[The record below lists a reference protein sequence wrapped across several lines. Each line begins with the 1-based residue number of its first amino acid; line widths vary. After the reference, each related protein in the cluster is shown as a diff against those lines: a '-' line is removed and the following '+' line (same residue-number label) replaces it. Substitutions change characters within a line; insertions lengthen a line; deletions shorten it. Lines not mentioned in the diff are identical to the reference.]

1 MIVLKQLRENKL
13 ISRKELYMI
22 TYIIF
27 IFMGFYLLLK
37 GADFLVDG
45 ASNVAKKFHIPT
57 IIIGLTIV
65 AIGTSMPELMVSS
78 TASIEGLSDMSIGNI
93 VGSNIAN
100 LFLILGVC
108 SIIKPLKF
116 QKNTEFVENFITIFA
131 TSILLF
137 FGNNTKTNII
147 TRSDG
152 IILLGCASSFI
163 FYNIYMAKRN
173 ANSIVELQS
182 EKNEN
187 INILKSFF
195 YILLGIISL
204 KIGGDVVVKYASK
217 IANILGISE
226 KIISITIVAF
236 ATSLPELLT
245 SVNATIKGETDMAI
259 GNIIGSQ
266 IFNIFLIIG
275 ISAILCPIKYS
286 LHYNFDIS
294 VLLIGT
300 ILFALFPFIGRKHYM
315 TRINGIIFVLIYIFY
330 IIYSILIVV

>member
-1 MIVLKQLRENKL
+1 MI
-13 ISRKELYMI
+13 I
-22 TYIIF
+22 YIIF
-27 IFMGFYLLLK
+27 IFMGFYLLIK

-45 ASNVAKKFHIPT
+45 ASNLAKKFHIPT

-78 TASIEGLSDMSIGNI
+78 TASIEGHSDMSIGNI

-100 LFLILGVC
+100 LFFILGVC

-116 QKNTEFVENFITIFA
+116 QKQTELVENFVTIFA
-131 TSILLF
+131 TIILLF

-147 TRSDG
+147 TRLDG

-163 FYNIYMAKRN
+163 LYNIYRAKKN
-173 ANSIVELQS
+173 TKSIIELQEEES
-182 EKNEN
+182 SS
-187 INILKSFF
+187 ISIFKSFF
-195 YILLGIISL
+195 YIIIGILAL
-204 KIGGDVVVKYASK
+204 KIGGDVVVKYTSK
-217 IANILGISE
+217 IAYILGISE

-275 ISAILCPIKYS
+275 ISALLCPIKYS
-286 LHYNFDIS
+286 LHYNFDI
-294 VLLIGT
+294 VLLLIGT
-300 ILFALFPFIGRKHYM
+300 ILFALFPFVGRKHYM
-315 TRINGIIFVLIYIFY
+315 TRLNGIVFVLIYAFY
-330 IIYSILIVV
+330 IIYSIIII

>member
-1 MIVLKQLRENKL
+1 
-13 ISRKELYMI
+13 MI

-27 IFMGFYLLLK
+27 IFMGFYLLIK

-45 ASNVAKKFHIPT
+45 ASNLAKKFHIPT

-78 TASIEGLSDMSIGNI
+78 TASIEGHSDMSIGNI

-100 LFLILGVC
+100 LFFILGVC

-116 QKNTEFVENFITIFA
+116 QKQTELVENFVTIFA
-131 TSILLF
+131 TLILLF
-137 FGNNTKTNII
+137 LGNNTKTYII
-147 TRSDG
+147 TRLDG
-152 IILLGCASSFI
+152 IILLGCASCFI
-163 FYNIYMAKRN
+163 LYNIYRAKKN
-173 ANSIVELQS
+173 TKLIIELQEEDS
-182 EKNEN
+182 SN
-187 INILKSFF
+187 ISIFKSFF
-195 YILLGIISL
+195 YIIIGILAL

-217 IANILGISE
+217 IAYILGISE

-275 ISAILCPIKYS
+275 TSAVLCPIKYS
-286 LHYNFDIS
+286 LHYNFDIT

-315 TRINGIIFVLIYIFY
+315 TRVNGIIFVLIYILY
-330 IIYSILIVV
+330 IIYNIIIV

>member
-1 MIVLKQLRENKL
+1 MI
-13 ISRKELYMI
+13 I
-22 TYIIF
+22 YIIF
-27 IFMGFYLLLK
+27 IFMGFYLLIK

-45 ASNVAKKFHIPT
+45 ASNLAKKFHIPT

-78 TASIEGLSDMSIGNI
+78 TASIEGHSDMSIGNI

-100 LFLILGVC
+100 LFFILGVC

-116 QKNTEFVENFITIFA
+116 QKNTEFVENFVTIFA
-131 TSILLF
+131 TLILLF
-137 FGNNTKTNII
+137 FGNNTNTNII
-147 TRSDG
+147 TRLDG
-152 IILLGCASSFI
+152 IILLGCAGCFI
-163 FYNIYMAKRN
+163 IYNIYMAKKN
-173 ANSIVELQS
+173 INSIVEFQDLND
-182 EKNEN
+182 EKVS
-187 INILKSFF
+187 IFKSLF
-195 YILLGIISL
+195 YIIIGILAL

-217 IANILGISE
+217 VAQMLGISE

-275 ISAILCPIKYS
+275 TSAVLCPINYS
-286 LHYNFDIS
+286 LHYNFDIT

-300 ILFALFPFIGRKHYM
+300 ILFALFPFFGRKHYM
-315 TRINGIIFVLIYIFY
+315 TRVNGIIFVLIYILY
-330 IIYSILIVV
+330 IIYSIIIV

>member
-1 MIVLKQLRENKL
+1 MI
-13 ISRKELYMI
+13 I
-22 TYIIF
+22 YIIF
-27 IFMGFYLLLK
+27 IFMGFYLLIK

-45 ASNVAKKFHIPT
+45 ASNLAKKFHIPT

-78 TASIEGLSDMSIGNI
+78 TASIEGHSDMSIGNI

-100 LFLILGVC
+100 LFFILGVC

-116 QKNTEFVENFITIFA
+116 QKQTEIVENLVTIFA
-131 TSILLF
+131 TIILLF

-147 TRSDG
+147 TRLDG
-152 IILLGCASSFI
+152 IVLLGCASSFI
-163 FYNIYMAKRN
+163 LYNIYRAKKN
-173 ANSIVELQS
+173 TKSIIELKEEES
-182 EKNEN
+182 SS
-187 INILKSFF
+187 ISLFKSFF
-195 YILLGIISL
+195 YIIIGILAL

-217 IANILGISE
+217 IAYILGISE

-245 SVNATIKGETDMAI
+245 SINATIKGETDMAI

-275 ISAILCPIKYS
+275 ISAFLCPIKYS
-286 LHYNFDIS
+286 LHYNFDI
-294 VLLIGT
+294 VLLLIGT
-300 ILFALFPFIGRKHYM
+300 ILFALFPFVGRKHYM
-315 TRINGIIFVLIYIFY
+315 TRLNGIVFVLIYAFY
-330 IIYSILIVV
+330 IIYSIIII

>member
-1 MIVLKQLRENKL
+1 MVL
-13 ISRKELYMI
+13 
-22 TYIIF
+22 YIIF

-45 ASNVAKKFHIPT
+45 ASSVAKKFHLPT

-78 TASIEGLSDMSIGNI
+78 TASVEGLSDMSIGNI

-100 LFLILGVC
+100 LFLILGIC

-116 QKNTEFVENFITIFA
+116 QKNTEFIENFVTILA
-131 TSILLF
+131 TLMLFF
-137 FGNNTKTNII
+137 FGNNTKSNII

-152 IILLGCASSFI
+152 FILLGCASSFI
-163 FYNIYMAKRN
+163 FYNIYRAKRN
-173 ANSIVELQS
+173 NNSIIEFQDANYNDIS
-182 EKNEN
+182 
-187 INILKSFF
+187 ILKSFF
-195 YILLGIISL
+195 IIIIGILAL

-217 IANILGISE
+217 IAYLLGISE

-275 ISAILCPIKYS
+275 VSAILCPIKYS

-300 ILFALFPFIGRKHYM
+300 ILFALFPFFGRKHYM
-315 TRINGIIFVLIYIFY
+315 TRVNGIIFVTIYTFY
-330 IIYSILIVV
+330 LFYSIMISN

>member
-1 MIVLKQLRENKL
+1 
-13 ISRKELYMI
+13 MI

-27 IFMGFYLLLK
+27 IFMGFYLLIK

-45 ASNVAKKFHIPT
+45 ASNIAKKFHIPT

-78 TASIEGLSDMSIGNI
+78 TAAIEGYSDISIGNI

-100 LFLILGVC
+100 LFFILGVC

-116 QKNTEFVENFITIFA
+116 QKNTEIIENFITIFA
-131 TSILLF
+131 TLILLF
-137 FGNNTKTNII
+137 FGNNTNTNII
-147 TRSDG
+147 TRLDG
-152 IILLGCASSFI
+152 IILLGCAGCFI
-163 FYNIYMAKRN
+163 IYNIYMAKKN
-173 ANSIVELQS
+173 INSIVEFQDLNV
-182 EKNEN
+182 EKVS
-187 INILKSFF
+187 IFKSLF
-195 YILLGIISL
+195 YIIIGILAL

-217 IANILGISE
+217 VAQILEISE

-275 ISAILCPIKYS
+275 TSAVLCPINYS
-286 LHYNFDIS
+286 LHYNFDIT

-315 TRINGIIFVLIYIFY
+315 TRVNGIIFVLIYILY
-330 IIYSILIVV
+330 IIYSIIIV

>member
-1 MIVLKQLRENKL
+1 MI
-13 ISRKELYMI
+13 I
-22 TYIIF
+22 YIIF
-27 IFMGFYLLLK
+27 IFMGFYLLIK

-45 ASNVAKKFHIPT
+45 ASNLAKKFHIPT

-78 TASIEGLSDMSIGNI
+78 TASIEGHSDMSIGNI

-100 LFLILGVC
+100 LFFILGVC

-116 QKNTEFVENFITIFA
+116 QKQTEIVENFVTIFA
-131 TSILLF
+131 TIILLF

-147 TRSDG
+147 TRLDG

-163 FYNIYMAKRN
+163 LYNIYRAKKN
-173 ANSIVELQS
+173 TKSIIELQEEES
-182 EKNEN
+182 SS
-187 INILKSFF
+187 ISIFKSFF
-195 YILLGIISL
+195 YIIIGILAL
-204 KIGGDVVVKYASK
+204 KIGGDVVVKYTSK
-217 IANILGISE
+217 IAYILGISE

-275 ISAILCPIKYS
+275 ISALLCPIKYS
-286 LHYNFDIS
+286 LHYNFDI
-294 VLLIGT
+294 VLLLIGT
-300 ILFALFPFIGRKHYM
+300 ILFALFPFVGRKHYM
-315 TRINGIIFVLIYIFY
+315 TRLNGIVFVLIYAFY
-330 IIYSILIVV
+330 IIYSIIII

>member
-1 MIVLKQLRENKL
+1 MI
-13 ISRKELYMI
+13 I
-22 TYIIF
+22 YIIF
-27 IFMGFYLLLK
+27 IFMGFYLLIK

-45 ASNVAKKFHIPT
+45 ASNLAKKFHIPT

-78 TASIEGLSDMSIGNI
+78 TASIEGHSDMSIGNI

-100 LFLILGVC
+100 LFFILGVC

-116 QKNTEFVENFITIFA
+116 QKQTELVENFVTIFA
-131 TSILLF
+131 TIILLF

-147 TRSDG
+147 TRLDG
-152 IILLGCASSFI
+152 IVLLGCASSFI
-163 FYNIYMAKRN
+163 LYNIYRAKKN
-173 ANSIVELQS
+173 TKSIIELQEEES
-182 EKNEN
+182 SS
-187 INILKSFF
+187 ISIFKSFF
-195 YILLGIISL
+195 YIIIGILAL
-204 KIGGDVVVKYASK
+204 KIGGDVVVKYTSK
-217 IANILGISE
+217 IAYILGISE

-275 ISAILCPIKYS
+275 ISALLCPIKYS
-286 LHYNFDIS
+286 LHYNFDI
-294 VLLIGT
+294 VLLLIGT
-300 ILFALFPFIGRKHYM
+300 ILFALFPFVGRKHYM
-315 TRINGIIFVLIYIFY
+315 TRLNGIVFVLIYAFY
-330 IIYSILIVV
+330 IIYSIIII

>member
-1 MIVLKQLRENKL
+1 MI
-13 ISRKELYMI
+13 I
-22 TYIIF
+22 YIIF
-27 IFMGFYLLLK
+27 IFMGFYLLIK

-45 ASNVAKKFHIPT
+45 ASNLAKKFHIPT

-78 TASIEGLSDMSIGNI
+78 TASIEGHSDMSIGNI

-100 LFLILGVC
+100 LFFILGVC

-116 QKNTEFVENFITIFA
+116 QKQTELVENFVTIFA
-131 TSILLF
+131 TIILLF

-147 TRSDG
+147 TRLDG

-163 FYNIYMAKRN
+163 LYNIYRAKKN
-173 ANSIVELQS
+173 TKSIIELQEEES
-182 EKNEN
+182 SS
-187 INILKSFF
+187 ISIFKSFF
-195 YILLGIISL
+195 YIIIGILAL
-204 KIGGDVVVKYASK
+204 KIGGDVVVKYTSK
-217 IANILGISE
+217 IAYILGISE

-245 SVNATIKGETDMAI
+245 SINATIKGETDMAI

-275 ISAILCPIKYS
+275 ISALLCPIKYS
-286 LHYNFDIS
+286 LHYNFDI
-294 VLLIGT
+294 VLLLIGT
-300 ILFALFPFIGRKHYM
+300 ILFALFPFVGRKHYM
-315 TRINGIIFVLIYIFY
+315 TRLNGIVFVLIYAFY
-330 IIYSILIVV
+330 IIYSIIII

>member
-1 MIVLKQLRENKL
+1 MI
-13 ISRKELYMI
+13 I
-22 TYIIF
+22 YIIF
-27 IFMGFYLLLK
+27 IFMGFYLLIK

-45 ASNVAKKFHIPT
+45 ASNLAKKFHIPT

-78 TASIEGLSDMSIGNI
+78 TASIEGHSDMSIGNI

-100 LFLILGVC
+100 LFFILGVC

-116 QKNTEFVENFITIFA
+116 QKQTELVENFVTIFA
-131 TSILLF
+131 TIILLF

-147 TRSDG
+147 TRLDG

-163 FYNIYMAKRN
+163 LYNIYRAKK
-173 ANSIVELQS
+173 NSKSIIELQEEES
-182 EKNEN
+182 SS
-187 INILKSFF
+187 ISIFKSFF
-195 YILLGIISL
+195 YIIIGILAL
-204 KIGGDVVVKYASK
+204 KIGGDVVVKYTSK
-217 IANILGISE
+217 IAYILGISE

-275 ISAILCPIKYS
+275 ISALLCPIKYS
-286 LHYNFDIS
+286 LHYNFDI
-294 VLLIGT
+294 VLLLIGT
-300 ILFALFPFIGRKHYM
+300 ILFALFPFVGRKHYM
-315 TRINGIIFVLIYIFY
+315 TRLNGIVFVLIYAFY
-330 IIYSILIVV
+330 IIYSIIII

>member
-1 MIVLKQLRENKL
+1 
-13 ISRKELYMI
+13 MI

-27 IFMGFYLLLK
+27 IFMGFYLLIK

-45 ASNVAKKFHIPT
+45 ASNMAKKFHIPT

-78 TASIEGLSDMSIGNI
+78 TASLEGHSDMSIGNI

-116 QKNTEFVENFITIFA
+116 QKNTEFVENFVTIFA
-131 TSILLF
+131 TLILLF

-147 TRSDG
+147 TRLDG
-152 IILLGCASSFI
+152 IILLGCAGFFI
-163 FYNIYMAKRN
+163 FYNIYMAKKN
-173 ANSIVELQS
+173 INSIVEFQDS
-182 EKNEN
+182 NDDKAS
-187 INILKSFF
+187 IFKSIF
-195 YILLGIISL
+195 YIIIGILAL
-204 KIGGDVVVKYASK
+204 KTGGDVVVKYASK
-217 IANILGISE
+217 VAQILGISE

-275 ISAILCPIKYS
+275 ISAFLCPIKYS
-286 LHYNFDIS
+286 LHYNFDI
-294 VLLIGT
+294 VILLIGT
-300 ILFALFPFIGRKHYM
+300 VIFALFPYIGRKNYM
-315 TRINGIIFVLIYIFY
+315 TRINGTIFVLSYIFY
-330 IIYSILIVV
+330 IIYSIILTN

>member
-1 MIVLKQLRENKL
+1 MI
-13 ISRKELYMI
+13 I
-22 TYIIF
+22 YIIF
-27 IFMGFYLLLK
+27 IFMGFYLLIK

-45 ASNVAKKFHIPT
+45 ASNLAKKFHIPT

-78 TASIEGLSDMSIGNI
+78 TASIEGHSDMSIGNI

-100 LFLILGVC
+100 LFFILGVC

-116 QKNTEFVENFITIFA
+116 QKQTEFVENFVTIFA
-131 TSILLF
+131 TIILLF

-147 TRSDG
+147 TRLDG
-152 IILLGCASSFI
+152 IIMLGCASSFI
-163 FYNIYMAKRN
+163 LYNIYRAKKN
-173 ANSIVELQS
+173 TKSIIELQEEES
-182 EKNEN
+182 SS
-187 INILKSFF
+187 ISIFKSFF
-195 YILLGIISL
+195 YIIIGILAL

-217 IANILGISE
+217 IAYILGISE

-245 SVNATIKGETDMAI
+245 SINATIKDETDMAI

-266 IFNIFLIIG
+266 IFNVFLIIG
-275 ISAILCPIKYS
+275 ISAFLCPIKYS

-294 VLLIGT
+294 ILLIGT
-300 ILFALFPFIGRKHYM
+300 ILFAIFPFIGKKHYM
-315 TRINGIIFVLIYIFY
+315 TRFNGIIFVLIYTFYLIY
-330 IIYSILIVV
+330 IIMFIA

>member
-1 MIVLKQLRENKL
+1 MI
-13 ISRKELYMI
+13 I
-22 TYIIF
+22 YIIF
-27 IFMGFYLLLK
+27 IFMGFYLLIK

-45 ASNVAKKFHIPT
+45 ASNLAKKFHIPT

-78 TASIEGLSDMSIGNI
+78 TASIEGHSDMSIGNI

-100 LFLILGVC
+100 LFFILGVC

-116 QKNTEFVENFITIFA
+116 QKQTELVENFVTIFA
-131 TSILLF
+131 TIILLF

-147 TRSDG
+147 TRLDG

-163 FYNIYMAKRN
+163 LYNIYRAKKN
-173 ANSIVELQS
+173 TKSIIELQEEES
-182 EKNEN
+182 SS
-187 INILKSFF
+187 ISIFKSFF
-195 YILLGIISL
+195 YIIIGILAL
-204 KIGGDVVVKYASK
+204 KIGGDVVVKYTSK
-217 IANILGISE
+217 IAYILGISE

-275 ISAILCPIKYS
+275 ISALLCPIKYS
-286 LHYNFDIS
+286 LHYNFDI
-294 VLLIGT
+294 VLLLIGT
-300 ILFALFPFIGRKHYM
+300 ILFALFPFVGRKHYM
-315 TRINGIIFVLIYIFY
+315 TRLNGIFFVLIYAFY
-330 IIYSILIVV
+330 IIYSIIII

>member
-1 MIVLKQLRENKL
+1 
-13 ISRKELYMI
+13 MI

-27 IFMGFYLLLK
+27 IFMGFYLLIK

-57 IIIGLTIV
+57 IVIGLTIV

-78 TASIEGLSDMSIGNI
+78 TAAIKGYSDMSVGNI

-100 LFLILGVC
+100 LFLILGIC
-108 SIIKPLKF
+108 SIITPLKF
-116 QKNTEFVENFITIFA
+116 QKNTELVENIVTIFA
-131 TSILLF
+131 TLIF
-137 FGNNTKTNII
+137 IIFGNYFTINVI
-147 TRSDG
+147 TRMEG
-152 IILLGCASSFI
+152 LIFLGCAVSFI
-163 FYNIYMAKRN
+163 FYNIYMAKRDV
-173 ANSIVELQS
+173 NSILEIQGTN
-182 EKNEN
+182 EEN
-187 INILKSFF
+187 IRILKAII
-195 YILLGIISL
+195 YIIIGILSL
-204 KIGGDVVVKYASK
+204 KIGGDVVVKYVSK
-217 IANILGISE
+217 VAYLLGISE

-275 ISAILCPIKYS
+275 TSAIICPIKYS

-294 VLLIGT
+294 ILLIGT
-300 ILFALFPFIGRKHYM
+300 ILFALFPFFGKKHYM
-315 TRINGIIFVLIYIFY
+315 TRVNGIIFVLIYTFY
-330 IIYSILIVV
+330 IIYSIIRIV

>member
-1 MIVLKQLRENKL
+1 
-13 ISRKELYMI
+13 MI
-22 TYIIF
+22 TYIFF
-27 IFMGFYLLLK
+27 IFMGFYLLIK

-57 IIIGLTIV
+57 IVIGLTIV

-78 TASIEGLSDMSIGNI
+78 TAAIKGYSDMSVGNI

-100 LFLILGVC
+100 LFLILGIC

-116 QKNTEFVENFITIFA
+116 QKNTELVENIVTIFA
-131 TSILLF
+131 TLIF
-137 FGNNTKTNII
+137 IIFGNYFTINVI
-147 TRSDG
+147 TRMEG
-152 IILLGCASSFI
+152 LIFLGCAVSFI
-163 FYNIYMAKRN
+163 FYNIYMAKRDV
-173 ANSIVELQS
+173 NSILEIQGTN
-182 EKNEN
+182 EEN
-187 INILKSFF
+187 IRILKAII
-195 YILLGIISL
+195 YIIIGILSL
-204 KIGGDVVVKYASK
+204 KIGGDVVVKYVSK
-217 IANILGISE
+217 VAYLLGISE

-275 ISAILCPIKYS
+275 TSAIICPIKYS

-294 VLLIGT
+294 ILLIGT
-300 ILFALFPFIGRKHYM
+300 ILFALFPFFGKKHYM
-315 TRINGIIFVLIYIFY
+315 TRVNGIIFVLIYTFY
-330 IIYSILIVV
+330 IIYSIIRIV

>member
-1 MIVLKQLRENKL
+1 MI
-13 ISRKELYMI
+13 I
-22 TYIIF
+22 YIIF
-27 IFMGFYLLLK
+27 IFMGFYLLIK

-45 ASNVAKKFHIPT
+45 SSNLAKKFHIPT

-78 TASIEGLSDMSIGNI
+78 TASIEGHSDMSIGNI

-116 QKNTEFVENFITIFA
+116 QKQTELLENFVTIFA
-131 TSILLF
+131 TLILLF

-147 TRSDG
+147 TRLDG
-152 IILLGCASSFI
+152 IVLLVCAVFFI
-163 FYNIYMAKRN
+163 IYNIYRAKK
-173 ANSIVELQS
+173 NSKSIIELQ
-182 EKNEN
+182 EIEN
-187 INILKSFF
+187 NNISIFKSFF
-195 YILLGIISL
+195 YIIIGILAL

-217 IANILGISE
+217 IAYILGISE

-294 VLLIGT
+294 ILLIGT
-300 ILFALFPFIGRKHYM
+300 ILFAIFPFIGKKHYM
-315 TRINGIIFVLIYIFY
+315 TRVNGIIFVTIYTFY
-330 IIYSILIVV
+330 LFYSIMISN

>member
-1 MIVLKQLRENKL
+1 MI
-13 ISRKELYMI
+13 I
-22 TYIIF
+22 YIIF
-27 IFMGFYLLLK
+27 IFMGFYLLIK

-45 ASNVAKKFHIPT
+45 ASNLAKKFHIPT

-78 TASIEGLSDMSIGNI
+78 TASIEGHSDMSIGNI

-100 LFLILGVC
+100 LFFILGVC

-116 QKNTEFVENFITIFA
+116 QKQTEIVENFVTIFA
-131 TSILLF
+131 TIILLF

-147 TRSDG
+147 TRLDG

-163 FYNIYMAKRN
+163 LYNIYRAKKN
-173 ANSIVELQS
+173 TKSIIELQEEES
-182 EKNEN
+182 SS
-187 INILKSFF
+187 ISIFKSFF
-195 YILLGIISL
+195 YIIIGILAL
-204 KIGGDVVVKYASK
+204 KIGGDVVVKYTSK
-217 IANILGISE
+217 IAYILGISE

-275 ISAILCPIKYS
+275 ISAFLCPIKYS
-286 LHYNFDIS
+286 LHYNFDI
-294 VLLIGT
+294 VLLLIGT
-300 ILFALFPFIGRKHYM
+300 ILFALFPFVGRKHYM
-315 TRINGIIFVLIYIFY
+315 TRLNGIVFVLIYAFY
-330 IIYSILIVV
+330 IIYSIIII

>member
-1 MIVLKQLRENKL
+1 
-13 ISRKELYMI
+13 MI

-27 IFMGFYLLLK
+27 IFMGFYLLIK

-45 ASNVAKKFHIPT
+45 ASSVAKKFHIPT
-57 IIIGLTIV
+57 IVIGLTIV

-78 TASIEGLSDMSIGNI
+78 TAAIKGYSDMSVGNI

-100 LFLILGVC
+100 LFLILGIC

-116 QKNTEFVENFITIFA
+116 QKNTELVENIVTIFA
-131 TSILLF
+131 TLIF
-137 FGNNTKTNII
+137 IIFGNYFTINVI
-147 TRSDG
+147 TRMEG
-152 IILLGCASSFI
+152 LIFLGCAVSFI
-163 FYNIYMAKRN
+163 FYNIYMAKRDV
-173 ANSIVELQS
+173 NSILEIQGTN
-182 EKNEN
+182 EEN
-187 INILKSFF
+187 IRILKAII
-195 YILLGIISL
+195 YIIIGILSL
-204 KIGGDVVVKYASK
+204 KIGGDVVVKYVSK
-217 IANILGISE
+217 VAYLLGISE

-275 ISAILCPIKYS
+275 TSAIICPIKYS

-294 VLLIGT
+294 ILLIGT
-300 ILFALFPFIGRKHYM
+300 ILFALFPFFGKKHYM
-315 TRINGIIFVLIYIFY
+315 TRVNGIIFVLIYTFY
-330 IIYSILIVV
+330 IIYSIIRIV

>member
-1 MIVLKQLRENKL
+1 
-13 ISRKELYMI
+13 MI

-27 IFMGFYLLLK
+27 IFMGFYLLIK

-78 TASIEGLSDMSIGNI
+78 TAAIKGYSDMSIGNI
-93 VGSNIAN
+93 IGSNIAN
-100 LFLILGVC
+100 LFFILGVC

-116 QKNTEFVENFITIFA
+116 QKNTELIENLITIFA
-131 TSILLF
+131 TLILLF
-137 FGNNTKTNII
+137 FGNNSKSNII
-147 TRSDG
+147 SRCDG
-152 IILLGCASSFI
+152 IILLTCACGFI
-163 FYNIYMAKRN
+163 MYNIYMAKRN
-173 ANSIVELQS
+173 ANSIVEIQGT
-182 EKNEN
+182 NGDD
-187 INILKSFF
+187 INLLKAIV
-195 YILLGIISL
+195 YIIIGIIAL
-204 KIGGDVVVKYASK
+204 KIGGDVVVKYVSK
-217 IANILGISE
+217 VAYLLGISE

-275 ISAILCPIKYS
+275 TSAVLYPIKYS

-294 VLLIGT
+294 ILLIGT
-300 ILFALFPFIGRKHYM
+300 ILFAIFPFIGKKHYM
-315 TRINGIIFVLIYIFY
+315 TRFNGIIFVLIYTLYLINC
-330 IIYSILIVV
+330 IIQVF

>member
-1 MIVLKQLRENKL
+1 MI
-13 ISRKELYMI
+13 I
-22 TYIIF
+22 YIIF
-27 IFMGFYLLLK
+27 IFMGFYLLIK

-45 ASNVAKKFHIPT
+45 ASNLAKKFHIPT

-78 TASIEGLSDMSIGNI
+78 TASIEGHSDMSIGNI

-100 LFLILGVC
+100 LFFILGVC

-116 QKNTEFVENFITIFA
+116 QKQTEIVENFVTIFA
-131 TSILLF
+131 TIILLF

-147 TRSDG
+147 TRLDG
-152 IILLGCASSFI
+152 IVLLGCASSFI
-163 FYNIYMAKRN
+163 LYNIYRAKKN
-173 ANSIVELQS
+173 TKSIIELQEEES
-182 EKNEN
+182 SS
-187 INILKSFF
+187 ISIFKSFF
-195 YILLGIISL
+195 YIIIGILAL
-204 KIGGDVVVKYASK
+204 KIGGDVVVKYTSK
-217 IANILGISE
+217 IAYILGISE

-275 ISAILCPIKYS
+275 ISAFLCPIKYS
-286 LHYNFDIS
+286 LHYNFDI
-294 VLLIGT
+294 VLLLIGT
-300 ILFALFPFIGRKHYM
+300 ILFALFPFVGRKHYM
-315 TRINGIIFVLIYIFY
+315 TRLNGIVFVLIYAFY
-330 IIYSILIVV
+330 IIYSIIII

>member
-1 MIVLKQLRENKL
+1 MI
-13 ISRKELYMI
+13 I
-22 TYIIF
+22 YIIF
-27 IFMGFYLLLK
+27 ILMGFYLLIK

-45 ASNVAKKFHIPT
+45 ASNLAKKFHIPT

-78 TASIEGLSDMSIGNI
+78 TASIEGHSDMSIGNI

-100 LFLILGVC
+100 LFFILGVC

-116 QKNTEFVENFITIFA
+116 QKNTEFVENFVTIFA
-131 TSILLF
+131 TLILLF

-147 TRSDG
+147 TRLDG
-152 IILLGCASSFI
+152 IILLGCAGCFI
-163 FYNIYMAKRN
+163 IYNIYMAKKN
-173 ANSIVELQS
+173 INSIVEFQDLND
-182 EKNEN
+182 EKVS
-187 INILKSFF
+187 IFKSLF
-195 YILLGIISL
+195 YIIIGILAL

-217 IANILGISE
+217 VAQMLGISE

-275 ISAILCPIKYS
+275 TSAVLCPINYS
-286 LHYNFDIS
+286 LHYNFDIT

-315 TRINGIIFVLIYIFY
+315 TRFNGIVFVFIYVFY
-330 IIYSILIVV
+330 IIYSILMT